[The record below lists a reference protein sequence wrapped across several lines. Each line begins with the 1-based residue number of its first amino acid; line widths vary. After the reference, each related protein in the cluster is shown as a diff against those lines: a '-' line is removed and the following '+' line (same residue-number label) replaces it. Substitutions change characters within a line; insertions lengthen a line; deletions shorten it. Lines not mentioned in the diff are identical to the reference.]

1 MLEKDTKR
9 IVESKTSEIIQ
20 LRHEIQSHKN
30 TALYQEG
37 QQQKLN
43 EALQTKNAN
52 LLLEIERFRAAIEDK
67 DTRIEEQDKDIT
79 RLMRSNKQ
87 LNSKM
92 ASMKDIIQ
100 SMKIEN
106 DEKETKHIYELEAR
120 QEDLDLQRQQTKE
133 VTRKLSYLEKNQQEE
148 RRKISKIINS
158 LKSKNNFLESQMKE
172 ERKIL
177 EDSNHEVKMLRRSI
191 SQKKQ
196 DTDDLVE
203 KQRDEIQNLY
213 RALKKSQQQSQ
224 IEKTCRDN
232 LELELRKERKAR
244 NVADTKLKDLS
255 NNLEKHRKQTYS
267 AVKGLCKKIL
277 EP

>member
-9 IVESKTSEIIQ
+9 IVESKKSEIMQ
-20 LRHEIQSHKN
+20 LRHEIQSLQN

-52 LLLEIERFRAAIEDK
+52 LLMEIERFRATIEDK

-87 LNSKM
+87 LDSKM

-106 DEKETKHIYELEAR
+106 DEKETKHIYELDAR

-203 KQRDEIQNLY
+203 KQSDEIQNLY
-213 RALKKSQQQSQ
+213 RALKKLQQQSQ
-224 IEKTCRDN
+224 KEKTCRDN

-244 NVADTKLKDLS
+244 SVADTKLKDLS